1 MASSQASAKKNISHK
16 RKGAK
21 AKGCRNHLT
30 FMVLQQLPEKVELDA
45 HPLNSAS
52 FSDDAQSKVCQAWC
66 ISQAWSSH
74 P

>member
-1 MASSQASAKKNISHK
+1 
-16 RKGAK
+16 
-21 AKGCRNHLT
+21 
-30 FMVLQQLPEKVELDA
+30 MVLQQLPEKVELDA